1 MKTIWLIRHAQ
12 STSNAGAAG
21 QDPASIALSPL
32 GQLQAQALLTQVQAH
47 AVALGAAPLS
57 IHVSAFGR
65 TLQTAQPCIA
75 AYPSASVVVGQH
87 HELTYLSPAAC
98 LGLTAAQRSTMVQAY
113 WQAAQPDAVQGAG
126 AECFAAFMQRVQ
138 QFDAT
143 LTALPDAWHLVFGHG
158 QFLWAYALHRC
169 QPYPFT
175 VSSHTSDSGSTWML
189 RFRQSEVAAPIANT
203 EHLELRQYHA
213 DEWFSAAQARDF
225 LGDDP
230 ELLAQLQ
237 SEYQQQLPKHIAALR
252 GSWWAQDAAGM
263 AAALHAVRPMT
274 EILCAPWLLAQF
286 DALHHSLHS
295 AAAAPEVSAVAKLPL
310 SAIWAL
316 GNVLEAWQ
324 SLVDSKTPYT
334 PSLSA

>member
-12 STSNAGAAG
+12 STSNAGAVG
-21 QDPASIALSPL
+21 QDPANIALSPL
-32 GQLQAQALLTQVQAH
+32 GQLQAQALLPQVQAH
-47 AVALGAAPLS
+47 AAALGATPTS

-65 TLQTAQPCIA
+65 TLQTAQPCIE
-75 AYPSASVVVGQH
+75 AYPSARVVVGQH

-98 LGLTAAQRSTMVQAY
+98 LGLTAAQRSTMVHGY
-113 WQAAQPDAVQGAG
+113 WQTAQPDAVQGAG
-126 AECFAAFMQRVQ
+126 AESFAAFMQRVQ
-138 QFDAT
+138 QFDAM

-175 VSSHTSDSGSTWML
+175 ERLNNTASAWMQ
-189 RFRQSEVAAPIANT
+189 RFRQSEVASPIANT
-203 EHLELRQYHA
+203 EHLELRQCRA
-213 DEWFSAAQARDF
+213 GEWFSAAQARDF

-237 SEYQQQLPKHIAALR
+237 HEYQQQLPRHIAALR
-252 GSWWAQDAAGM
+252 ASWWAQDAAGM

-274 EILCAPWLLAQF
+274 EILCAPWLWVQF

-295 AAAAPEVSAVAKLPL
+295 AAAAPEASAVAKLPL

-316 GNVLEAWQ
+316 GDVLGAWQ
-324 SLVDSKTPYT
+324 SLTNNTPA
-334 PSLSA
+334 SSSAKA

>member
-1 MKTIWLIRHAQ
+1 MKTIWLIRHAH

-32 GQLQAQALLTQVQAH
+32 GQLQAQALLTQVQAQS
-47 AVALGAAPLS
+47 AVLGAAPAS

-65 TLQTAQPCIA
+65 TLQTAQPCIT
-75 AYPSASVVVGQH
+75 AYPSASVVVGLH

-98 LGLTAAQRSTMVQAY
+98 IGLTAAQRSTMVQAY

-126 AECFAAFMQRVQ
+126 AESFAAFMHRVA

-143 LTALPDAWHLVFGHG
+143 LAALPDAWHLVFGHG

-175 VSSHTSDSGSTWML
+175 EGLNNTDSAWML

-203 EHLELRQYHA
+203 EHLELRQHRA
-213 DEWFSAAQARDF
+213 DEWFSATQARDF

-252 GSWWAQDAAGM
+252 ASWWAQDAAGM

-274 EILCAPWLLAQF
+274 EILCIPWLLARF

-295 AAAAPEVSAVAKLPL
+295 AAAAPEASAVAKLPL

-316 GNVLEAWQ
+316 GDVLAAWQ
-324 SLVDSKTPYT
+324 SLADNTPPCT
-334 PSLSA
+334 P